1 MCRSYLPRLGDIDII
16 NSFAEICSLRH
27 FRKGTMW
34 CVRTEDP
41 SMRMDDICFRYATR
55 MLIDQV
61 QYRDRLKGMQMLL
74 SRAQA
79 GPGRRVKEEQK

>member
-1 MCRSYLPRLGDIDII
+1 
-16 NSFAEICSLRH
+16 
-27 FRKGTMW
+27 MW

-61 QYRDRLKGMQMLL
+61 QYIFVSILMLKDFLQ
-74 SRAQA
+74 SRHIVTDHSQCYRCAW
-79 GPGRRVKEEQK
+79 KEVG